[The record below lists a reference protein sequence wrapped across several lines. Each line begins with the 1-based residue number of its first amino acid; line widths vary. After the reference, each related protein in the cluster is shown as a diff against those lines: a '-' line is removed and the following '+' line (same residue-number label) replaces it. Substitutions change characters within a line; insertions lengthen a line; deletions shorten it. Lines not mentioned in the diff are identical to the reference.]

1 MDAFKLFDWDGKG
14 WITLPEFREGLNDLG
29 VVSDYDTVGLLFKR
43 YDRNGDHKIR
53 YSEFADALTPQT
65 PEYAERL
72 SKREP
77 QYVHLPHYRRHEFF
91 EPTTRA
97 QLRATLRAHLSIE
110 ESAERIR
117 KRLYRMQG
125 FNLFDAF

>member
-1 MDAFKLFDWDGKG
+1 MRYGDEDEMVKGLKDQITLEKDLENARIDLALKPDFNLMDAFKLFDWDGKG

-53 YSEFADALTPQT
+53 YSEFADAFTPSS

-77 QYVHLPHYRRHEFF
+77 
-91 EPTTRA
+91 
-97 QLRATLRAHLSIE
+97 
-110 ESAERIR
+110 
-117 KRLYRMQG
+117 
-125 FNLFDAF
+125 